1 MIGPYDVKATN
12 GEFTLRA
19 LTMIDPATGWFE
31 VKDVPDYSAMST
43 QAAFDEVWLS
53 RYPRPEIIGFDGG
66 SEFKHVF
73 EEMRKNYGMKKRVTT
88 AYNPQANGIIE
99 RVHLV
104 LADALRTFE
113 LQERELD
120 ATDPWSSFL
129 ASAAFAIRSTYHT
142 TLGASP
148 GQLVFGRD
156 MLLPIKFK
164 ANWAE
169 IKARRQ
175 DEIRRNNEQENKGRK
190 SYDYKVGDRILLTD
204 ARKRSKLSP
213 PREGPYLVEQVFTN
227 GTILIRRGAVSE
239 RVNIRRVIPYFE
251 REDH

>member
-1 MIGPYDVKATN
+1 
-12 GEFTLRA
+12 
-19 LTMIDPATGWFE
+19 
-31 VKDVPDYSAMST
+31 
-43 QAAFDEVWLS
+43 
-53 RYPRPEIIGFDGG
+53 
-66 SEFKHVF
+66 
-73 EEMRKNYGMKKRVTT
+73 MRKNYGMKKRVTT

-99 RVHLV
+99 RLHLV

-129 ASAAFAIRSTYHT
+129 ASAAFSIRSTYHT

-175 DEIRRNNEQENKGRK
+175 DEIRRYNERENKGRK
-190 SYDYKVGDRILLTD
+190 NYDYEVGDRILLTD

-213 PREGPYLVEQVFTN
+213 PREGQNLVEQVFTN
-227 GTILIRRGAVSE
+227 GTILIQRGALSE
-239 RVNIRRVIPYFE
+239 RVNIRRVTPYFE
-251 REDH
+251 REDHSGSECTILAIVPLR

>member
-1 MIGPYDVKATN
+1 MIGPYDVKAAN
-12 GEFTLRA
+12 GNFTLRA

-31 VKDVPDYSAMST
+31 VKDVADYTANST

-53 RYPRPEIIGFDGG
+53 QYPRPEIIGFDGG
-66 SEFKHVF
+66 SEFKQVF
-73 EEMRKNYGMKKRVTT
+73 DEMHKNSGMKKRVMTT
-88 AYNPQANGIIE
+88 YNPQANGIIE
-99 RVHLV
+99 HVHLV
-104 LADALRTFE
+104 LGDALRTFE

-129 ASAAFAIRSTYHT
+129 ASAAFAIRSTHHT

-169 IKARRQ
+169 IKARCQ
-175 DEIRRNNEQENKGRK
+175 DEIRRNNE
-190 SYDYKVGDRILLTD
+190 
-204 ARKRSKLSP
+204 
-213 PREGPYLVEQVFTN
+213 
-227 GTILIRRGAVSE
+227 
-239 RVNIRRVIPYFE
+239 
-251 REDH
+251 